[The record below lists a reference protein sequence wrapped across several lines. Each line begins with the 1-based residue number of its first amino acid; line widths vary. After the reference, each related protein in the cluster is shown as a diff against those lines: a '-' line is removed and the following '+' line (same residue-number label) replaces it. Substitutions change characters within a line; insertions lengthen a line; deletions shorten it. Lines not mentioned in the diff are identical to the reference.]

1 MSILDTI
8 GNDLKKFLGWMGS
21 PKGQTILGTG
31 EAIIEDVLPAAT
43 GIINIAN
50 KWLTQIFTVQTLATQ
65 AGAQTGSNTEKASA
79 VINTVGP
86 EVISFAQSLGISAPT
101 AAQLLTLNNL
111 LVAFVN
117 GFAAPT
123 TTVPAPAPVISTAT
137 TQVGSSTVTVE
148 KSK

>member
-8 GNDLKKFLGWMGS
+8 GSDLKKFLGWMGS
-21 PKGQTILGTG
+21 PKGQTIIGTG
-31 EAIIEDVLPAAT
+31 EAIVEDVLPAAT

-117 GFAAPT
+117 GFAAPG
-123 TTVPAPAPVISTAT
+123 TTVSIPVTSTAT
-137 TQVGSSTVTVE
+137 TQVGVSTVTVE